1 MNVDENGF
9 LGRVI
14 ELVLALAFGAWAW
27 VVKVAASAHL
37 KGVGRIEDNVDRLGE
52 RVSKLEGAHDSEN
65 HRWGDHK

>member
-1 MNVDENGF
+1 MNIDENSL

-37 KGVGRIEDNVDRLGE
+37 RGTARIEEKVDKLGE
-52 RVSKLEGAHDSEN
+52 RVSKLEGAQDSEN
-65 HRWGDHK
+65 HRRGNR